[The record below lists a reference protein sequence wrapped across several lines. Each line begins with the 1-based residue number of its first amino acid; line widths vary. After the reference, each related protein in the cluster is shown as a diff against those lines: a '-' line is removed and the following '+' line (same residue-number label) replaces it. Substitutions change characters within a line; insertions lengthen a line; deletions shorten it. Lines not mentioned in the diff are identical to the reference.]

1 METSGVLWLQTHGHP
16 PEEVLERYSMAYS
29 SSDGVAAGLSVAL
42 LSEEE
47 HERVEEHLFL
57 CESCRKQLDECD
69 QWVALM
75 KAAAAPVSHGT
86 TVGSPPF
93 WRRWWRT
100 VNEFGSWPA
109 LAGGMAMIVAVLWMA
124 PALFSPGRNGGVSSV
139 SLSAM
144 RGNDLRVRVRAGAS
158 LELKIEDDDV
168 AGASVL
174 VVDAAGRQV
183 WSGALEQGNTARVP
197 SLKEGTYWV
206 RLMSAGSGEQIKEY
220 GLSVE

>member
-16 PEEVLERYSMAYS
+16 PEEVLERYSMDHSA
-29 SSDGVAAGLSVAL
+29 AL

-47 HERVEEHLFL
+47 REQVEEHLFL

-75 KAAAAPVSHGT
+75 KAAAAPVTHGT
-86 TVGSPPF
+86 AFGSPPF
-93 WRRWWRT
+93 WQRWWRA

-109 LAGGMAMIVAVLWMA
+109 LAGGLAMVVAVLWVA
-124 PALFSPGRNGGVSSV
+124 PSAFSPGVGSGVSSV

-144 RGNDLRVRVRAGAS
+144 RGNDLRVRVQAGAA
-158 LELKIEDDDV
+158 LELKVEDADV
-168 AGASVL
+168 AGSSVL

-183 WSGALEQGNTARVP
+183 WSGALQGNVARVP
-197 SLKEGTYWV
+197 TLKKGAYWV
-206 RLMSAGSGEQIKEY
+206 RLMARGSGEQIKEY
-220 GLSVE
+220 GLLVE